1 MRPSLVVIA
10 TAMAASVAL
19 GAPAGLAS
27 AAQSAAE
34 TLGLLEAEGY
44 HVYIDRIGSDPLEQC
59 TVTSIRNPQTVT
71 RLVRVD
77 RGGRR
82 GGGDDDFDVIV
93 VAVSKSISVSLD
105 CTH

>member
-1 MRPSLVVIA
+1 
-10 TAMAASVAL
+10 MAASVAL

-27 AAQSAAE
+27 AAQSATE
-34 TLGLLEAEGY
+34 TIGLLEAEGY
-44 HVYIDRIGSDPLEQC
+44 HVYIDRIGSDPLKQC

-77 RGGRR
+77 RGSRR
-82 GGGDDDFDVIV
+82 GGGGDDNFDVIV
-93 VAVSKSISVSLD
+93 VVVSKSISVSLD